1 MNRVG
6 FSGTRKGC
14 RKAQYAAL
22 KDVLGRELAEDGSVL
37 HSGDCVGC
45 DEEAFMAAASLGRKN
60 ILHPPEVGTLRAFCD
75 RLDIVADIE
84 TLPALPY
91 IARNRAIVDACDV
104 VVVCPDDF
112 EESRWSGT
120 WSTYRYAMRQKKRTI
135 VVWPDGRMEEK
146 NREQPKPADL
156 FGGTR

>member
-14 RKAQYAAL
+14 RKAQHAAL
-22 KDVLGRELAEDGSVL
+22 KDVLGRELAEEGAVL

-60 ILHPPEVGTLRAFCD
+60 VLHPPEVGTLRAFCD

-84 TLPALPY
+84 TLPARFRGMASRQVCTVFSSSLAVISVSINPG
-91 IARNRAIVDACDV
+91 ATAFDRMPREPNSRAMDLVNPMI
-104 VVVCPDDF
+104 
-112 EESRWSGT
+112 
-120 WSTYRYAMRQKKRTI
+120 
-135 VVWPDGRMEEK
+135 
-146 NREQPKPADL
+146 PAL
-156 FGGTR
+156 EAA